1 MLNDLRQDSWYAV
14 RALRRAPAFTITAVL
29 TLALG
34 IGANSAIFSVISS
47 VMLRPL
53 PYRDP
58 SRLVFVWSTSPSL
71 SREPLTPGRLVDFR
85 NQLTSMSGFAG
96 ISHVPFNLTG
106 AGDPE
111 RIGGSS
117 VSSSFFDVL
126 GVPAMLGDTFHT
138 GAADPNTV
146 VLSYRLWTAR
156 FGSDRSIVGRQLLL
170 NGTPRTVV
178 AVMPASFEWPAITA
192 TPGNFGGPDLWVPGT
207 RQDIPRMPIDR
218 DGDLAANRRSGY
230 LRAVARL
237 KDGFTVEQARQ
248 ESGLIAERLARQY
261 PNDDGGRGS
270 TVIPLREQFVGHVR
284 RPMLV
289 LLGAVAF
296 VLAIACANIASLL
309 LGRSANRRREV
320 AVRLALGATG
330 LRISRQL
337 LTESTILAFGSAVI
351 GLLLAT
357 WAQRTLASLASDG
370 LPGAEHASLNGT
382 VLLFTVVI
390 TVATGVLCGLA
401 PAWQASRSELNADLG
416 EGGTR
421 ASSGRRASRTRDLF
435 VVAEI
440 GVALVLLISAGL
452 MLRSFHALSHVDTG
466 IDTRDLLTFDL
477 FLSGERA
484 QRQQRQVAFYDDAL
498 RLIAALPGVTSAGAA
513 VTLPIGGD
521 DFATGFFVEGRPHP
535 PPGQEPRAGY
545 QVVTPGYFQ
554 TMAIRVTAGRDFRA
568 GDTRDAAPVVMV
580 NATMARQQWPGMD
593 AVGRRLKIGSGTAG
607 WMTVVG
613 VVADIRHLGPAI
625 APRPEIYQPHS
636 QNSFP
641 FMAFVVRTA
650 GPPDALVP
658 AIRSA
663 VASLDS
669 AQPISGVNTMEKHVA
684 HALARP
690 RLLSALVAAFA
701 FVALLLAI
709 VGIYGV
715 MSYAVTQRT
724 REIAIRSALGASARQ
739 VMRMV
744 LLRAAGL
751 AGAGV
756 VIGLV
761 LALVASRALS
771 GMLFEISATDPTT
784 YAGVAV
790 LLGTVALMAAAIPAI
805 RAARIESSRVLRL

>member
-1 MLNDLRQDSWYAV
+1 
-14 RALRRAPAFTITAVL
+14 
-29 TLALG
+29 
-34 IGANSAIFSVISS
+34 
-47 VMLRPL
+47 
-53 PYRDP
+53 
-58 SRLVFVWSTSPSL
+58 
-71 SREPLTPGRLVDFR
+71 
-85 NQLTSMSGFAG
+85 
-96 ISHVPFNLTG
+96 
-106 AGDPE
+106 
-111 RIGGSS
+111 
-117 VSSSFFDVL
+117 
-126 GVPAMLGDTFHT
+126 
-138 GAADPNTV
+138 
-146 VLSYRLWTAR
+146 
-156 FGSDRSIVGRQLLL
+156 
-170 NGTPRTVV
+170 
-178 AVMPASFEWPAITA
+178 
-192 TPGNFGGPDLWVPGT
+192 
-207 RQDIPRMPIDR
+207 
-218 DGDLAANRRSGY
+218 
-230 LRAVARL
+230 
-237 KDGFTVEQARQ
+237 
-248 ESGLIAERLARQY
+248 
-261 PNDDGGRGS
+261 
-270 TVIPLREQFVGHVR
+270 
-284 RPMLV
+284 
-289 LLGAVAF
+289 
-296 VLAIACANIASLL
+296 
-309 LGRSANRRREV
+309 
-320 AVRLALGATG
+320 

-357 WAQRTLASLASDG
+357 WAQRALASLASDG

-421 ASSGRRASRTRDLF
+421 ASSGRRTSRTRDLF

-440 GVALVLLISAGL
+440 GVALVLLIGAGL

-466 IDTRDLLTFDL
+466 IDTRNLLTFDL

-498 RLIAALPGVTSAGAA
+498 RLIEALPGVTSAGAA

-521 DFATGFFVEGRPHP
+521 DFATGFFVEGRPQP

-554 TMAIRVTAGRDFRA
+554 TMGIRVTAGRDFRA

-580 NATMARQQWPGMD
+580 NATMARQEWPGMD

-607 WMTVVG
+607 WMIVVG

-690 RLLSALVAAFA
+690 RLLSALVAAFG

-724 REIAIRSALGASARQ
+724 REIAIRSALGASVRQ

-751 AGAGV
+751 ATAGV

-784 YAGVAV
+784 YAGVIV